1 MIIIYIMSVDIDFS
15 YNKFYEYYTDRNTKN
30 YYTEPNRRS
39 VKIYFYKNNKH
50 NREPVESKTSTNF
63 IIINDVKVYVTPY
76 ENDKN
81 KELLFTIPTEYNG
94 QLYDYHYHF
103 GIRELNNKEI
113 QSEIDEFFIINSSR
127 SNSSNSNSSN
137 SNSSNSNSSNS
148 NSSNSNSSNSNS
160 SNSRKTIQPIKTKKT
175 IKNKKSK
182 ISTAVM
188 NESTESPLEEIN
200 KLNLIKKKMNSNEK
214 VVFFHKTIQ
223 IPDSSSNLVLPE
235 GKNSHI
241 ECYFQNN
248 VKIETIKNIICMN
261 ESGKL
266 MKNQFTDEE
275 LSFIDEIIRRPF
287 NIGKKEKSNPRN
299 KRKTIHN
306 RRKKSRKIYTE
317 KKESDTEK
325 YEKIFEKS
333 QIII

>member
-113 QSEIDEFFIINSSR
+113 QSEIDEFYIINSSR
-127 SNSSNSNSSN
+127 
-137 SNSSNSNSSNS
+137 
-148 NSSNSNSSNSNS
+148 SNSSNSNS

>member
-39 VKIYFYKNNKH
+39 AKIYFYKNNKH

-76 ENDKN
+76 ENNKN
-81 KELLFTIPTEYNG
+81 KEILFTIPTEYNG

-113 QSEIDEFFIINSSR
+113 QSEIDEFYIINSSR
-127 SNSSNSNSSN
+127 
-137 SNSSNSNSSNS
+137 
-148 NSSNSNSSNSNS
+148 SNSSNSNS

-200 KLNLIKKKMNSNEK
+200 KLHLIKKKMNSNEK

>member
-1 MIIIYIMSVDIDFS
+1 MSVDIDFS

-127 SNSSNSNSSN
+127 
-137 SNSSNSNSSNS
+137 
-148 NSSNSNSSNSNS
+148 SNSSNSNS

>member
-39 VKIYFYKNNKH
+39 AKIYFYKNNKH

-76 ENDKN
+76 ENNKN
-81 KELLFTIPTEYNG
+81 KEILFTIPTEYNG

-113 QSEIDEFFIINSSR
+113 QSEIDEFYIINSSR
-127 SNSSNSNSSN
+127 
-137 SNSSNSNSSNS
+137 
-148 NSSNSNSSNSNS
+148 SNSSNSNS

>member
-1 MIIIYIMSVDIDFS
+1 MSVDIDFS

-113 QSEIDEFFIINSSR
+113 QSEIDEFYIINSSR
-127 SNSSNSNSSN
+127 
-137 SNSSNSNSSNS
+137 
-148 NSSNSNSSNSNS
+148 SNSSNSNS